1 MLTEAN
7 LKEHLTKAYF
17 IDSERKN
24 IEVLYT
30 SKDFKETHSAI
41 IEYDTKHPDCQA
53 LLEVMSLDDL
63 HESTYQHK
71 KQERLA
77 FEQEAI
83 AIAKRAGLVFDYN
96 KIDTKFFPALVKAI
110 FEDAENEDHL
120 FALKLAMFDIDK
132 IKDSKNQ
139 DLKKDLRQAKNKLEI
154 VKSAIKIY
162 EAESN

>member
-1 MLTEAN
+1 MLTEVN

-17 IDSERKN
+17 IDGERKN

-30 SKDFKETHSAI
+30 SEDFKETYSAI

-96 KIDTKFFPALVKAI
+96 KIDYNIIL
-110 FEDAENEDHL
+110 
-120 FALKLAMFDIDK
+120 
-132 IKDSKNQ
+132 
-139 DLKKDLRQAKNKLEI
+139 
-154 VKSAIKIY
+154 
-162 EAESN
+162 

>member
-1 MLTEAN
+1 MLTEVN

-17 IDSERKN
+17 IDGERKN

-83 AIAKRAGLVFDYN
+83 AIAKRAGLVFDFN
-96 KIDTKFFPALVKAI
+96 KIDTKFFPAVVKAL
-110 FEDAENEDHL
+110 FVDKENDDHL
-120 FALKLAMFDIDK
+120 FALKLALFEVEK
-132 IKDSKNQ
+132 IRDTKQ
-139 DLKKDLRQAKNKLEI
+139 EDLKTELRKSKTKLEVLEKAI
-154 VKSAIKIY
+154 NILKS
-162 EAESN
+162 N

>member
-30 SKDFKETHSAI
+30 SKDYKETHSAI

-83 AIAKRAGLVFDYN
+83 AIAKRAGLVFDFN

-110 FEDAENEDHL
+110 FDDANNEDHL
-120 FALKLAMFDIDK
+120 FALKLALFEVEK
-132 IKDSKNQ
+132 IRDSKND
-139 DLKKDLRQAKNKLEI
+139 DLKKKLRQSKT
-154 VKSAIKIY
+154 KSDCLLNALTIFQ
-162 EAESN
+162 EGN

>member
-1 MLTEAN
+1 MLTEVN
-7 LKEHLTKAYF
+7 LKEHLIKAYF
-17 IDSERKN
+17 IDGERKN

-30 SKDFKETHSAI
+30 SKDFKETHSYI
-41 IEYDTKHPDCQA
+41 CEYDTKHPDCQA

-71 KQERLA
+71 KDERLA

-83 AIAKRAGLVFDYN
+83 LIAKRAGLVFDYN

-110 FEDAENEDHL
+110 FDDADNEDHL

-139 DLKKDLRQAKNKLEI
+139 DLKKDLRQAKNKLDV

>member
-1 MLTEAN
+1 MLTEVN
-7 LKEHLTKAYF
+7 LKEHLIKAYF
-17 IDSERKN
+17 VNEERTI
-24 IEVLYT
+24 IEVLYS

-41 IEYDTKHPDCQA
+41 IEYDLNHPDCKA

-83 AIAKRAGLVFDYN
+83 AIAKRAGLVFDFN

-110 FEDAENEDHL
+110 FDDADNEDHL
-120 FALKLAMFDIDK
+120 FALKLAMFDVDK

-139 DLKKDLRQAKNKLEI
+139 DLKKDLRQAKNKLDV